1 MRTLDRLMRLLKGLA
16 VEIRQLRYFLKI
28 ADAGSFSKAS
38 QVLHIAQ
45 PALSNQ
51 IMQLEDE
58 LGQLLLHRKHTGVEM
73 TEQGRAFY
81 RHAQRI
87 LKELDDLP
95 NIVNQAASELS
106 GRVAVGLPQS
116 TALRYAKPLL
126 DAVAREHPGIAL
138 ELFDEISGNLLRG
151 VDSGRLDLAVIV
163 NDRDARLLDAVPLME
178 EELLFVAPADR
189 PLPQA
194 LPVIDLVQQALAL
207 PGMHHGVR
215 SLVEDAV
222 RMAGGV
228 LPAPA
233 IEANSMSVM
242 LWAVES
248 GRACSIMPWGAV
260 NDQLAAGTLKS
271 ARLSPPLSRKVYV
284 CSARQCVPSL
294 AAAAVKTVLLNTIR
308 EQVRQGV
315 WQGVRLL

>member
-1 MRTLDRLMRLLKGLA
+1 LKGFV
-16 VEIRQLRYFLKI
+16 VEIRQLRYFLEI

-58 LGQLLLHRKHTGVEM
+58 LGQQLLHRKHSGVEM

-95 NIVNQAASELS
+95 NIVNQAASDLT

-116 TALRYAKPLL
+116 TALRYAVPLL
-126 DAVAREHPGIAL
+126 EAVSREHPGIAL

-151 VDSGRLDLAVIV
+151 VDSGRLDLAVMV

-178 EELLFVAPADR
+178 EELRFVAAAGR
-189 PLPQA
+189 PLPETVR
-194 LPVIDLVQQALAL
+194 VIDLAQQTLAL

-222 RMAGGV
+222 RMAGAE
-228 LPAPA
+228 LPSPA
-233 IEANSMSVM
+233 IEANSMSIM

-260 NDQLAAGTLKS
+260 SAQLAAGTLQS
-271 ARLSPPLSRKVYV
+271 VPLSPRLARKVYV
-284 CSARQCVPSL
+284 CSARQGAPSL
-294 AAAAVKTVLLNTIR
+294 AAAAVKTVLLNTVR
-308 EQVRQGV
+308 EQVLQGA